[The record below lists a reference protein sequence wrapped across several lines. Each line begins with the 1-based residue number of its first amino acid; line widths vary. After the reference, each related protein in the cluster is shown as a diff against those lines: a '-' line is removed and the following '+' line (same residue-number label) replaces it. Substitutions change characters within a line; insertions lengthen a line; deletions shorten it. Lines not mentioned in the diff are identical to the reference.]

1 MNVVMRQSCR
11 NYIDIEYRMP
21 RRIDITGNRL
31 FKYFKHLILYK
42 IHYTLQNCF
51 ELGQY
56 IRETMVVFRY
66 CANKIPKSFP

>member
-1 MNVVMRQSCR
+1 MRHGCR
-11 NYIDIEYRMP
+11 NYIDIEYRIL

-31 FKYFKHLILYK
+31 FEHFKYLTLYK

-56 IRETMVVFRY
+56 IREMMVVFRY
-66 CANKIPKSFP
+66 CANKIPKYFP